1 MTERIGSMPNFDT
14 GAMIAPLVTM
24 QAAFATELA
33 EFGAARLQANAER
46 FRHWVEAKSPIEM
59 LDQEMKFAAAAF
71 SAYSDEAT
79 RMMDIIGKATEK
91 EAKLAKRREG
101 AAD

>member
-1 MTERIGSMPNFDT
+1 MTQRTSTMPNFDP
-14 GAMIAPLVTM
+14 GAMIAPLMSV
-24 QAAFATELA
+24 QAAFATEMA

-46 FRHWVEAKSPIEM
+46 FRHWAEAKSPIEV

-79 RMMDIIGKATEK
+79 RMMDILGKATD
-91 EAKLAKRREG
+91 EAAKAPARREA